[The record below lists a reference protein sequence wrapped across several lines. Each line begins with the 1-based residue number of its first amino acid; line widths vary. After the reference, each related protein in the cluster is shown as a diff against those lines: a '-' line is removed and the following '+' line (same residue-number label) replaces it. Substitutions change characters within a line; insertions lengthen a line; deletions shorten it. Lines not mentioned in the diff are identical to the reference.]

1 VGEATVASV
10 MTSPVITVE
19 LDTPVKAVAALLVE
33 HGISAVPVLDGG
45 RVAGVVSEA
54 DLLANR
60 EYRGGSV
67 PAPTTGGGRARWR
80 KAFGATAS
88 HVMTAPAIVIDPDAP
103 VGEAFGLLAQSTV
116 RRLFVV
122 DRDGVLVGVVAR
134 RDLLRDYLR
143 EDDDIRADVLGVL
156 REDIGI
162 DPDLVTISIR
172 EGRVRLSGWLER
184 RDQVDR
190 VVALVRLLPG
200 VVDVRGELGCD
211 DR

>member
-1 VGEATVASV
+1 MREPSVASV
-10 MTSPVITVE
+10 MTSPVVTVE
-19 LDTPVKAVAALLVE
+19 LHTPVREVTALLVE

-45 RVAGVVSEA
+45 AVAGVVSEA

-67 PAPTTGGGRARWR
+67 PAPTTGGGLARWR

-88 HVMTAPAIVIDPDAP
+88 HVMTTPAIVIAPDAP
-103 VGEAFGLLAQSTV
+103 VSEAIALLAQSTV

-122 DRDGVLVGVVAR
+122 DHDGVLVGVLAR

-143 EDDDIRADVLGVL
+143 EDDDIRADVRRVL
-156 REDIGI
+156 REDVGV
-162 DPDLVTISIR
+162 DPDLVVVSVR

-184 RDQVDR
+184 RGQVDR
-190 VVALVRLLPG
+190 ALASVRLLPG
-200 VVDVRGELGCD
+200 VVDVHGELGCD
-211 DR
+211 ER

>member
-1 VGEATVASV
+1 MGEAIVASV

-19 LDTPVKAVAALLVE
+19 LDTPVKAVAELLVE

-45 RVAGVVSEA
+45 RVTGVVSEA

-67 PAPTTGGGRARWR
+67 PAPTTGGELTRWR

-88 HVMTAPAIVIDPDAP
+88 HVMTTPAIVIDPDAP
-103 VGEAFGLLAQSTV
+103 VGEAFGLLAQSAV

-143 EDDDIRADVLGVL
+143 EDDDIRADVCRVL
-156 REDIGI
+156 REEVGI
-162 DPDLVTISIR
+162 DPDLVTTSIR

-184 RDQVDR
+184 RDQVDHA
-190 VVALVRLLPG
+190 VVLVRLLPG
-200 VVDVRGELGCD
+200 VVDVHGELGCD
-211 DR
+211 DG